1 MAFTDIFIKRPVLAT
16 VVSLLIALIGLR
28 SYQTLTVQ
36 EYPQAEN
43 AVVTVTTVYVGAD
56 AELVEGFITTP
67 LERQIASADGIDYIQ
82 SFSQP
87 GVSVIQ
93 AQLRLNYDAYEAL
106 TQITSKVNRVRA
118 ELPEGSEDSTIELS
132 VGDSTASMY
141 MSFYSDVLEN
151 NQITDYLTRV
161 VQPQLQ
167 TIAGVQSAEIIGART
182 YAMRVWLQPERMAG
196 LGIQPADIYQVLGAN
211 NCLSAVGQT
220 KGSFIGIDLTA
231 STDLHTADEFRHL
244 VIREDGD
251 TLVRLGDV
259 ATVELG
265 AESYDTDVAF
275 NGQNATFIGIEVA
288 PGANILDVIARVR
301 EAFPKI
307 TAEFPEG
314 LEAAIPYDATEY
326 VNDAIGEVRMT
337 LIEALII
344 VVVVIFLFLGS
355 LRSVLIPAV
364 AVPLSLLGAGFIMLA
379 LGYSLNLLTLLALVL
394 AIGLVVDDA
403 IIVVENIHR
412 HIEEGMAPRDA
423 ALKGAAELA
432 GPVVAMTLTLV
443 AVYAPIGFL
452 GGLTGTL
459 FSEFAFTLAGAVLIS
474 GVVALTLSPMMSA
487 KLLKPHNPDNGG
499 LAGWLD
505 RQFGKLEGW
514 YERKLHGALDTVPV
528 IIVFGAVVLVSCYF
542 LFVSAQN
549 ELAPEEDQGIVIMA
563 ATGAPHATLD
573 QTVFWNQEQIDLAKS
588 VEEVENHFLLNGLGF
603 TGPAANSSISGM
615 VFKPWSERERGSKA
629 IKQDIDAGLQQIA
642 GLNTASFVPPALP
655 TGGAGL
661 PVQFVVGTTGGFEQL
676 NEATNELL
684 AAALESNLFI
694 FAESDLRVDK
704 PQVRIDV
711 DRDKAAALGLS
722 MQDIGSNLA
731 AMLSG
736 GTVNRFSIAGRSYKV
751 IPQVARTERLN
762 PDQLAQYHI
771 RTGSGDMVPLSTV
784 VSLSTEVVP
793 RRLKRFQQ
801 LNAATIQGVPRP
813 GVSMGEVL
821 TMLQTKAAEILPSD
835 FTIDYAGEA
844 RSFVNEG
851 SALLLTFFFA
861 LVVIYLVLAAQFES
875 FVDPIIML
883 VTVPMSICG
892 ALIFVSLGLTSLNI
906 YSQVGLVTLI
916 GVISK
921 HGILIVEFAN
931 QLQARDGLDKRKAIE
946 KACAIRLRPI
956 LMTTVALVV
965 AVVPLITASGAGAA
979 SRFAIGLVIAT
990 GMTIGTLFTL
1000 FIVPG
1005 MYMLL
1010 GRDFAQLGEEQRAA
1024 VAGQGAA

>member
-16 VVSLLIALIGLR
+16 VVSVLIALIGLR
-28 SYQTLTVQ
+28 SFQSLNVQ

-43 AVVTVTTVYVGAD
+43 AVVSVTTVYVGAD

-87 GVSVIQ
+87 GVSTIQ
-93 AQLRLNYDAYEAL
+93 AHLRLNYDAYEAL

-118 ELPEGSEDSTIELS
+118 ELPEGSEDPTIDLS
-132 VGDSTASMY
+132 VGETTAAMY
-141 MSFYSDVLEN
+141 MSFFSDVLEN

-161 VQPQLQ
+161 VQPRLQ
-167 TIAGVQSAEIIGART
+167 SLAGVQTAEIIGART
-182 YAMRVWLQPERMAG
+182 YAMRIWLQPERMAG
-196 LGIQPADIYQVLGAN
+196 LGVQPADIYAELAAN
-211 NCLSAVGQT
+211 NFLSAVGQT
-220 KGSFIGIDLTA
+220 KGSFIGIDLKA
-231 STDLHTADEFRHL
+231 NTDLQSAEEFRQL
-244 VIREDGD
+244 VISDEGD

-288 PGANILDVIARVR
+288 PGANILDVISRVR
-301 EAFPKI
+301 DEFPKI
-307 TAEFPEG
+307 VAEFPEG
-314 LEAAIPYDATEY
+314 LDAAIPYDATEY
-326 VNDAIGEVRMT
+326 VNDAIAEVRNT

-355 LRSVLIPAV
+355 VRSVLIPAV
-364 AVPLSLLGAGFIMLA
+364 AVPLSLLGAGFVMLA

-412 HIEEGMAPRDA
+412 HIEDGMAPRDA
-423 ALKGAAELA
+423 ALKGASELA
-432 GPVVAMTLTLV
+432 GPVVAMTITLV

-474 GVVALTLSPMMSA
+474 GIVALTLSPMMSS
-487 KLLKPHNPDNGG
+487 KLLKPRDESGG
-499 LAGWLD
+499 KLADWLD

-514 YERKLHGALDTVPV
+514 YERKLHGALNTVPV
-528 IIVFGAVVLVSCYF
+528 IVVFGAVVLASCYF
-542 LFVSAQN
+542 LFASSMS
-549 ELAPEEDQGIVIMA
+549 ELAPEEDQGIVIML

-573 QTVFWNQEQIDLAKS
+573 QTVFWNQEQIELAKS
-588 VEEVENHFLLNGLGF
+588 IDEVENHFLLNGLGF
-603 TGPAANSSISGM
+603 TGPAPNQSISGM
-615 VFKPWSERERGSKA
+615 VFAPWSERTRGSKA
-629 IKQDIDAGLQQIA
+629 IKNDIDAGLAKIA

-661 PVQFVVGTTGGFEQL
+661 PVQFVVGTTGST
-676 NEATNELL
+676 EALFDVTNELL
-684 AAALESNLFI
+684 GAALESGLFI
-694 FAESDLRVDK
+694 FAESDLRIDK
-704 PQVRIDV
+704 PQVRINI

-731 AMLSG
+731 AMMSG
-736 GTVNRFSIAGRSYKV
+736 GFVNRFSIQGRSYKV
-751 IPQVARTERLN
+751 IPQVARADRLN
-762 PDQLAQYHI
+762 PEQLQQYQI
-771 RTGSGDMVPLSTV
+771 RTGSGEMVPLSTI
-784 VSLSTEVVP
+784 VSLETETVP
-793 RRLKRFQQ
+793 RQLKRFQQ

-813 GVSMGEVL
+813 GVSMGQILE
-821 TMLQTKAAEILPSD
+821 MLQTKADEILPPD
-835 FTIDYAGEA
+835 YQVDYAGES
-844 RSFVNEG
+844 RSFVSEG
-851 SALLLTFFFA
+851 SALILTFFFA
-861 LVVIYLVLAAQFES
+861 LIIIYLVLAAQFES
-875 FVDPIIML
+875 FVDPLIML

-892 ALIFVSLGLTSLNI
+892 ALIFISLGLTSLNI

-931 QLQARDGLDKRKAIE
+931 QLQTRDGLAKREAIE
-946 KACAIRLRPI
+946 KACSIRLRPI

-965 AVVPLITASGAGAA
+965 AVMPLIFASGAGAA
-979 SRFAIGLVIAT
+979 SRFAIGLVIAS

-1000 FIVPG
+1000 IVVPG

-1010 GRDFAQLGEEQRAA
+1010 GRDFAALAEREAA
-1024 VAGQGAA
+1024 PTTA

>member
-28 SYQTLTVQ
+28 SYQSLTVQ

-43 AVVTVTTVYVGAD
+43 AVVSVTTVYVGAD

-118 ELPEGSEDSTIELS
+118 ELPEGSEDPTIDLS
-132 VGDSTASMY
+132 VGDSTAAMY
-141 MSFYSDVLEN
+141 MSFFSDVLEN

-161 VQPQLQ
+161 VQPRLQ
-167 TIAGVQSAEIIGART
+167 TVAGVQSAEIIGART
-182 YAMRVWLQPERMAG
+182 YAMRIWLQPERMAG
-196 LGIQPADIYQVLGAN
+196 LGVQPSDIYQELAAN
-211 NCLSAVGQT
+211 NFLSAVGQT
-220 KGSFIGIDLTA
+220 KGSFIGIDLKA
-231 STDLHTADEFRHL
+231 GTDLHSAEEFRQL

-288 PGANILDVIARVR
+288 PGANILDVISRVR
-301 EAFPKI
+301 DEFPKI
-307 TAEFPEG
+307 VSEFPEG

-326 VNDAIGEVRMT
+326 VNDAISEVRNT
-337 LIEALII
+337 LIEALLI

-355 LRSVLIPAV
+355 VRSVLIPTV
-364 AVPLSLLGAGFIMLA
+364 AVPLSLLGAGFVMLA

-412 HIEEGMAPRDA
+412 HIEEGMQPRDA

-432 GPVVAMTLTLV
+432 GPVVAMTITLV

-474 GVVALTLSPMMSA
+474 GVVALTLSPMMSS
-487 KLLKPHNPDNGG
+487 KLLKPHSDDNGK
-499 LAGWLD
+499 LADWLD

-514 YERKLHGALDTVPV
+514 YQRKLHGALNTVPV
-528 IIVFGAVVLVSCYF
+528 ILVFGAVVLVSCYF
-542 LFVSAQN
+542 LFASSMS
-549 ELAPEEDQGIVIMA
+549 ELAPEEDQGIVIMLG
-563 ATGAPHATLD
+563 TGAPHATLD
-573 QTVFWNQEQIDLAKS
+573 QTVFWNQEQIDLAQS

-603 TGPAANSSISGM
+603 TGPASNSSISGM

-629 IKQDIDAGLQQIA
+629 IKNDIDAGLADIA

-661 PVQFVVGTTGGFEQL
+661 PVQFVVGTTGST
-676 NEATNELL
+676 EALFDVTNELL
-684 AAALESNLFI
+684 GAALESGLFI
-694 FAESDLRVDK
+694 FAESDLRIDK
-704 PQVRIDV
+704 PQVRINI

-722 MQDIGSNLA
+722 MQDIGGNLA
-731 AMLSG
+731 AMMSG
-736 GTVNRFSIAGRSYKV
+736 GFVNRFSIQGRSYKV
-751 IPQVARTERLN
+751 IPQVARADRLN
-762 PDQLAQYHI
+762 PEQLAEYQI
-771 RTGSGDMVPLSTV
+771 RTASGDMVPLATV
-784 VSLSTEVVP
+784 VSLDTEVVP
-793 RRLKRFQQ
+793 RQLKRFQQ

-813 GVSMGEVL
+813 GVSMGQIIE
-821 TMLQTKAAEILPSD
+821 MLQSKADEILPPDYSV
-835 FTIDYAGEA
+835 DYAGES

-851 SALLLTFFFA
+851 SALVLTFFFA
-861 LVVIYLVLAAQFES
+861 LIVIYLVLAAQFES

-892 ALIFVSLGLTSLNI
+892 ALIFISLGLTSLNI

-931 QLQARDGLDKRKAIE
+931 QLQTRDGLGKREAIE

-965 AVVPLITASGAGAA
+965 AVMPLIMASGAGAA
-979 SRFAIGLVIAT
+979 SRFAIGLVIAS

-1000 FIVPG
+1000 IVVPG

-1010 GRDFAQLGEEQRAA
+1010 GRDFAKLAERDAEPVTA
-1024 VAGQGAA
+1024 

>member
-16 VVSLLIALIGLR
+16 VVSVLIALVGLR
-28 SYQTLTVQ
+28 SFQSLNVQ

-43 AVVTVTTVYVGAD
+43 AVVSVTTVYVGAD

-82 SFSQP
+82 SFSQS
-87 GVSVIQ
+87 GVSTIQ
-93 AQLRLNYDAYEAL
+93 AHLRLNYDAYEAL

-118 ELPEGSEDSTIELS
+118 ELPEGSEDPTIDLS
-132 VGDSTASMY
+132 VGETTAAMY
-141 MSFYSDVLEN
+141 MSFFSDVLEN

-161 VQPQLQ
+161 VQPRLQ
-167 TIAGVQSAEIIGART
+167 SIAGVQTAEIIGART
-182 YAMRVWLQPERMAG
+182 YAMRIWLQPERMAG
-196 LGIQPADIYQVLGAN
+196 LGIQPADIYAELAAN
-211 NCLSAVGQT
+211 NFLSAVGQT
-220 KGSFIGIDLTA
+220 KGSFIGIDLKA
-231 STDLHTADEFRHL
+231 STDLQSAEEFRQL
-244 VIREDGD
+244 VIRDEGD

-288 PGANILDVIARVR
+288 PGANILDVISRVR
-301 EAFPKI
+301 DEFPRI
-307 TAEFPEG
+307 VAEFPEG
-314 LEAAIPYDATEY
+314 LDAAIPYDATDY
-326 VNDAIGEVRMT
+326 VNDAITEVRNT

-355 LRSVLIPAV
+355 VRSVLIPAV
-364 AVPLSLLGAGFIMLA
+364 AVPLSLLGAGFVMLA

-423 ALKGAAELA
+423 ALKGASELA
-432 GPVVAMTLTLV
+432 GPVVAMTITLV

-459 FSEFAFTLAGAVLIS
+459 FSEFAFTLAGSVLIS
-474 GVVALTLSPMMSA
+474 GVVALTLSPMMSS
-487 KLLKPHNPDNGG
+487 KLLKPRKADAGG
-499 LAGWLD
+499 LADWLD
-505 RQFGKLEGW
+505 KRFGKLEGW

-528 IIVFGAVVLVSCYF
+528 IVVFGAVVLVSCYF
-542 LFVSAQN
+542 LFASSMS
-549 ELAPEEDQGIVIMA
+549 ELAPEEDQGIVIMLA
-563 ATGAPHATLD
+563 NGAPHATLD
-573 QTVFWNQEQIDLAKS
+573 QTVFWNQEQIELAKS
-588 VEEVENHFLLNGLGF
+588 VEEVDNHFLLNGLGF
-603 TGPAANSSISGM
+603 TGPAPNQSISGM

-629 IKQDIDAGLQQIA
+629 IQQDIDAGLSQIA
-642 GLNTASFVPPALP
+642 GLSTPSFVPPALP

-661 PVQFVVGTTGGFEQL
+661 PVQFVVGTTGSTEALFEV
-676 NEATNELL
+676 TNELL
-684 AAALESNLFI
+684 GAALESGLFI
-694 FAESDLRVDK
+694 FAESDLRIDK
-704 PQVRIDV
+704 PQVRINI
-711 DRDKAAALGLS
+711 DRDKAAALGLT

-731 AMLSG
+731 AMMSG
-736 GTVNRFSIAGRSYKV
+736 GFVNRFSIQGRSYKV
-751 IPQVARTERLN
+751 IPQVARADRLN
-762 PDQLAQYHI
+762 PDQLEQYQI

-784 VSLSTEVVP
+784 VSLDTEVVP
-793 RRLKRFQQ
+793 RQLKRFQQ

-813 GVSMGEVL
+813 GVSMGQILE
-821 TMLQTKAAEILPSD
+821 MLQTKADEILPPD
-835 FTIDYAGEA
+835 YRVDYAGES
-844 RSFVNEG
+844 RSFVTEG
-851 SALLLTFFFA
+851 SALVLTFFFA
-861 LVVIYLVLAAQFES
+861 LVIIYLVLAAQFES

-892 ALIFVSLGLTSLNI
+892 ALIFISLGLTSLNI

-931 QLQARDGLDKRKAIE
+931 QLQTRDGLGKREAIE

-965 AVVPLITASGAGAA
+965 AVFPLILASGAGAA

-1000 FIVPG
+1000 IVVPG

-1010 GRDFAQLGEEQRAA
+1010 GRDFAKLAERDAEP
-1024 VAGQGAA
+1024 VTV

>member
-211 NCLSAVGQT
+211 NFLSAVGQT

-684 AAALESNLFI
+684 AAALESTLFI

>member
-211 NCLSAVGQT
+211 NFLSAVGQT

-487 KLLKPHNPDNGG
+487 TLLKPHNPDNGG

>member
-43 AVVTVTTVYVGAD
+43 AVVSVTTVYVGAD

-93 AQLRLNYDAYEAL
+93 AHLRLNYDAYEAL

-161 VQPQLQ
+161 VQPRLQ
-167 TIAGVQSAEIIGART
+167 TIVGVQSAEIIGART

-196 LGIQPADIYQVLGAN
+196 LGVQPADIYQVLAAN
-211 NCLSAVGQT
+211 NYLSAVGQT

-231 STDLHTADEFRHL
+231 ATDLHTADEFRQL
-244 VIREDGD
+244 VIREEGD

-301 EAFPKI
+301 EEFPRI

-337 LIEALII
+337 LIEALVI

-459 FSEFAFTLAGAVLIS
+459 FSEFAFTLAGAVLVS

-487 KLLKPHNPDNGG
+487 KLLKPHSADNGG

-542 LFVSAQN
+542 LFASAQN
-549 ELAPEEDQGIVIMA
+549 ELAPQEDQGIVIMA

-573 QTVFWNQEQIDLAKS
+573 QTVFWNQEQIELAQS
-588 VEEVENHFLLNGLGF
+588 IDEVDNHFLLNGLGF

-615 VFKPWSERERGSKA
+615 VLKPWSERARGSKA
-629 IKQDIDAGLQQIA
+629 IKQDIDAGLQEIA
-642 GLNTASFVPPALP
+642 GLDTASFVPPALP

-661 PVQFVVGTTGGFEQL
+661 PVQFVIGTTGGFEQL
-676 NEATNELL
+676 NDVANELL

-704 PQVRIDV
+704 PQVRINV

-736 GTVNRFSIAGRSYKV
+736 GYVNRFSIAGRSYKV
-751 IPQVARTERLN
+751 IPQVARAERLN

-784 VSLSTEVVP
+784 VSLDTEVVP

-801 LNAATIQGVPRP
+801 LNAASIQGVPRP

-821 TMLQTKAAEILPSD
+821 SMLQTKADEILPSD
-835 FTIDYAGEA
+835 FSVDYAGEA

-931 QLQARDGLDKRKAIE
+931 QLQARDGMDKRMAIE

-1010 GRDFAQLGEEQRAA
+1010 GRDFAKLGDAQRAA

>member
-43 AVVTVTTVYVGAD
+43 AVVSVTTVYVGAD

-93 AQLRLNYDAYEAL
+93 AHLRLNYDAYEAL

-161 VQPQLQ
+161 VQPRLQ

-196 LGIQPADIYQVLGAN
+196 LGVQPADIYQVLAAN
-211 NCLSAVGQT
+211 NYLSAVGQT

-231 STDLHTADEFRHL
+231 ATDLHTADEFRQL
-244 VIREDGD
+244 VIREEGD

-301 EAFPKI
+301 EEFPRI

-337 LIEALII
+337 LIEALVI

-459 FSEFAFTLAGAVLIS
+459 FSEFAFTLAGAVLVS

-487 KLLKPHNPDNGG
+487 KLLKPHSADNGG

-542 LFVSAQN
+542 LFASAQN
-549 ELAPEEDQGIVIMA
+549 ELAPQEDQGIVIMA

-573 QTVFWNQEQIDLAKS
+573 QTVFWNQEQIELAQS
-588 VEEVENHFLLNGLGF
+588 IDEVDNHFLLNGLGF

-615 VFKPWSERERGSKA
+615 VLKPWSERARGSKA
-629 IKQDIDAGLQQIA
+629 IKQDIDAGLQEIA
-642 GLNTASFVPPALP
+642 GLDTASFVPPALP

-661 PVQFVVGTTGGFEQL
+661 PVQFVIGTTGGFEQL
-676 NEATNELL
+676 NDVANELL

-704 PQVRIDV
+704 PQVRINV

-736 GTVNRFSIAGRSYKV
+736 GYVNRFSIAGRSYKV
-751 IPQVARTERLN
+751 IPQVARAERLN

-784 VSLSTEVVP
+784 VSLDTEVVP

-801 LNAATIQGVPRP
+801 LNAASIQGVPRP

-821 TMLQTKAAEILPSD
+821 SMLQTKADEILPSD
-835 FTIDYAGEA
+835 FSVDYAGEA

-931 QLQARDGLDKRKAIE
+931 QLQARDGMDKRMAIE

-1010 GRDFAQLGEEQRAA
+1010 GRDFAKLGDAQRAA

>member
-1 MAFTDIFIKRPVLAT
+1 
-16 VVSLLIALIGLR
+16 
-28 SYQTLTVQ
+28 
-36 EYPQAEN
+36 
-43 AVVTVTTVYVGAD
+43 
-56 AELVEGFITTP
+56 
-67 LERQIASADGIDYIQ
+67 
-82 SFSQP
+82 
-87 GVSVIQ
+87 
-93 AQLRLNYDAYEAL
+93 
-106 TQITSKVNRVRA
+106 
-118 ELPEGSEDSTIELS
+118 
-132 VGDSTASMY
+132 
-141 MSFYSDVLEN
+141 
-151 NQITDYLTRV
+151 
-161 VQPQLQ
+161 
-167 TIAGVQSAEIIGART
+167 
-182 YAMRVWLQPERMAG
+182 
-196 LGIQPADIYQVLGAN
+196 
-211 NCLSAVGQT
+211 
-220 KGSFIGIDLTA
+220 
-231 STDLHTADEFRHL
+231 
-244 VIREDGD
+244 
-251 TLVRLGDV
+251 
-259 ATVELG
+259 
-265 AESYDTDVAF
+265 
-275 NGQNATFIGIEVA
+275 
-288 PGANILDVIARVR
+288 
-301 EAFPKI
+301 
-307 TAEFPEG
+307 
-314 LEAAIPYDATEY
+314 
-326 VNDAIGEVRMT
+326 MT
-337 LIEALII
+337 LIEALVI

-459 FSEFAFTLAGAVLIS
+459 FSEFAFTLAGAVLVS

-487 KLLKPHNPDNGG
+487 KLLKPHSADNGG

-542 LFVSAQN
+542 LFASAQN
-549 ELAPEEDQGIVIMA
+549 ELAPQEDQGIVIMA

-573 QTVFWNQEQIDLAKS
+573 QTVFWNQEQIELAQS
-588 VEEVENHFLLNGLGF
+588 IDEVDNHFLLNGLGF

-615 VFKPWSERERGSKA
+615 VLKPWSERARGSKA
-629 IKQDIDAGLQQIA
+629 IKQDIDAGLQEIA
-642 GLNTASFVPPALP
+642 GLDTASFVPPALP

-661 PVQFVVGTTGGFEQL
+661 PVQFVIGTTGGFEQL
-676 NEATNELL
+676 NDVANELL

-704 PQVRIDV
+704 PQVRINV

-736 GTVNRFSIAGRSYKV
+736 GYVNRFSIAGRSYKV
-751 IPQVARTERLN
+751 IPQVARAERLN

-784 VSLSTEVVP
+784 VSLDTEVVP

-801 LNAATIQGVPRP
+801 LNAASIQGVPRP

-821 TMLQTKAAEILPSD
+821 SMLQTKADEILPSD
-835 FTIDYAGEA
+835 FSVDYAGEA

-931 QLQARDGLDKRKAIE
+931 QLQARDGMDKRMAIE

-1010 GRDFAQLGEEQRAA
+1010 GRDFAKLGDAQRAA

>member
-211 NCLSAVGQT
+211 NFLSAVGQT